1 MDHADAV
8 CCPNCG
14 IANDIDWKR
23 CYRCGGDLWVVNSEP
38 LFAEVKR
45 ELDRHERLERYCSI
59 LATGMAI
66 GLTVGAFAMWGLLAG
81 FSAGLCF
88 VCGVVAQRI

>member
-1 MDHADAV
+1 MESGV
-8 CCPNCG
+8 
-14 IANDIDWKR
+14 ND
-23 CYRCGGDLWVVNSEP
+23 NEP

-66 GLTVGAFAMWGLLAG
+66 GLTLGAFAMWGLLAG